1 MEANLLKAKENEFSV
16 DYLSKLLYKVNNDIV
31 EAIKSIYLKWFELF
45 INVSLNFLKFSC
57 SASFI

>member
-16 DYLSKLLYKVNNDIV
+16 DYLSKLLYKVNNDIG